1 MKREAD
7 KSREDKENRKVST
20 LYLVM
25 AALFTAVTFVGTI
38 LIRIPVGIGYVNFGD
53 AVVMI
58 AAVVLGPVG
67 AALAGGLGSALADL
81 VGFAMYAPFTLVIK
95 GLEGFVCGVVFK
107 SLLKGKNP
115 YLRALVSFLL
125 GAATVVVG
133 YALTDM
139 LLVLFGAAASDGNIA
154 LTAVLAGVATLVPS
168 LIQVGVSAAV
178 ALVVSPKL
186 PTLTLLNE
194 KKNR

>member
-1 MKREAD
+1 
-7 KSREDKENRKVST
+7 
-20 LYLVM
+20 M

-81 VGFAMYAPFTLVIK
+81 FGFAMYAPFTLVIK

-125 GAATVVVG
+125 GAVTVVVG

-194 KKNR
+194 NKNR

>member
-1 MKREAD
+1 
-7 KSREDKENRKVST
+7 
-20 LYLVM
+20 M

-67 AALAGGLGSALADL
+67 AALASGLGYALADL

-115 YLRALVSFLL
+115 YLRAFVSFLL

-186 PTLTLLNE
+186 PTLTLLN
-194 KKNR
+194 